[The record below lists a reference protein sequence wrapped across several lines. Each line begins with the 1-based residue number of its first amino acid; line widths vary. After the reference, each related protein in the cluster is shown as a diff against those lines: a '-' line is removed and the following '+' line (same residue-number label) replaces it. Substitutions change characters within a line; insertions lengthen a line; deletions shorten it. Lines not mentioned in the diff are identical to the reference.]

1 MSTAPHLLV
10 HAKADNVGV
19 VVVEGVTAGQEL
31 LGVHL
36 EDDTDFRLVSHH
48 DVPIGHKV
56 ALADLQDGQ
65 DVTKYGETVGRM
77 VAGAVRG
84 DHVHTHNMKTK
95 RW

>member
-1 MSTAPHLLV
+1 MASVPHLLV
-10 HAKADNVGV
+10 HNKADNVGV

-36 EDDTDFRLVSHH
+36 EDDTDFRVVAHH
-48 DVPIGHKV
+48 DTPIGHKV

>member
-1 MSTAPHLLV
+1 MTAPHLLV
-10 HAKADNVGV
+10 HDKADSVGV

-36 EDDTDFRLVSHH
+36 ADDGDFRVTAAH
-48 DVPIGHKV
+48 DTPIGHKV
-56 ALADLQDGQ
+56 ALLDLADGQ
-65 DVTKYGETVGRM
+65 DVVKYGEVVGRM
-77 VAGAVRG
+77 VADARRG

>member
-1 MSTAPHLLV
+1 MPTPPHLLV
-10 HAKADNVGV
+10 HDKSDNVGV
-19 VVVEGVTAGQEL
+19 VVVEGVVAGQEL

-36 EDDTDFRLVSHH
+36 ADDSDFRLVANH

-56 ALADLQDGQ
+56 ALADLAEGR

-77 VAGAVRG
+77 VAPAARG